1 MQINEWIQG
10 FDAGV
15 AIIIQEIEE
24 WMKLRP
30 EQESVLEPLLEHLKS
45 EDLPDQKKFEK
56 K

>member
-1 MQINEWIQG
+1 VQINEWIQG

-15 AIIIQEIEE
+15 AIIIQEIEA

-45 EDLPDQKKFEK
+45 EGKSEPKKI
-56 K
+56 